1 MLANRREAEP
11 LLRRRASV
19 AKVANS
25 SREPKWSDDDLV
37 RLHGHLLEKS
47 LRDLFDARVSAATR
61 AEILEWMRSP
71 RDRWSAFSYLAC
83 CAVFGFDPPVIR
95 ERVLE
100 RYREHQRR

>member
-1 MLANRREAEP
+1 MLTNRRDAEP
-11 LLRRRASV
+11 LLWHRASV
-19 AKVANS
+19 AKVANP
-25 SREPKWSDDDLV
+25 SREARWADDELV

-71 RDRWSAFSYLAC
+71 RDRWSAFSYLVC
-83 CAVFGFDPPVIR
+83 CAVFGFDPQDIR

-100 RYREHQRR
+100 RYQQHQRR